1 MVLLLNRLNMAA
13 TRIIQN
19 SAIMVVNGRT
29 GQAGLLSNDLA
40 DKGVQRIIIFDPH
53 KVVNNVTSPDGDY
66 CRNCRHPV
74 FDCQVCVIVY
84 VNFCHGNT
92 AFLFCNS
99 LLQPWPKDLAGTTPL
114 CVEVNQHGQFA
125 FDDPVCEVIVVLN
138 IERDFPAGGVRKAAR

>member
-66 CRNCRHPV
+66 CRNCRHLKTHRV
-74 FDCQVCVIVY
+74 MVIRQEQYFTLNNMQYIKYFD
-84 VNFCHGNT
+84 
-92 AFLFCNS
+92 L
-99 LLQPWPKDLAGTTPL
+99 KL
-114 CVEVNQHGQFA
+114 CPFSK
-125 FDDPVCEVIVVLN
+125 VL
-138 IERDFPAGGVRKAAR
+138 